1 MDLKLEGRVAVITG
15 PAKGMGAAITRAF
28 AAEGA
33 KLALIGRDTAAI
45 EPVASEVQ
53 DGGARG
59 DRRALRS
66 DRRRKQCDKAADATQ
81 GGLDGRIDIL
91 VNVAGGSGP
100 IGKTGVE
107 TTPEEFDEIVTLNMN
122 GCFHTMRSVLPTM
135 MAQRYGKIVNVGGTF
150 GMRGR
155 AGRMAYSASKWGL
168 RGITKSFALEVGHY
182 NINVNCVAPGMVDG
196 PRFRDKVCADMAKRL
211 GITPE
216 EAAQRH
222 AAEYALKRVT
232 ADADVANACLFLAS
246 DVSRQITGVDLPVD
260 GGWAML

>member
-1 MDLKLEGRVAVITG
+1 MDLMLKDRVAVITG

-33 KLALIGRDTAAI
+33 RLALIGRDTAAI
-45 EPVASEVQ
+45 EPVAGEVRAAGSEAIVVPC
-53 DGGARG
+53 DLTDA
-59 DRRALRS
+59 
-66 DRRRKQCDKAADATQ
+66 KQCETAADATKAAF
-81 GGLDGRIDIL
+81 GGRIDIL

-100 IGKTGVE
+100 VGKTGAE
-107 TTPEEFDEIVTLNMN
+107 TTPEEFDDIVTLNMN
-122 GCFHTMRSVLPTM
+122 GCFHSMRSVLPAM
-135 MAQRYGKIVNVGGTF
+135 IAQRYGKIVNVGGTF

-168 RGITKSFALEVGHY
+168 RGITKSFALEVGQY
-182 NINVNCVAPGMVDG
+182 NINVNLVAPGMVDG

-211 GITPE
+211 GISVE
-216 EAAQRH
+216 EAATRH

-232 ADADVANACLFLAS
+232 LDDDVANACLFLAS
-246 DVSRQITGVDLPVD
+246 DASRQITGVDLPVD